1 MVFSSA
7 QADYLRTDNASKLAE
22 VLFSQV
28 CSVDPIGDT
37 PDEHLW
43 ALSLNLHMLQ
53 KSFSCKLLFKI
64 YYSNR

>member
-1 MVFSSA
+1 MIVSSV
-7 QADYLRTDNASKLAE
+7 QANYLRTDNASKLSE
-22 VLFSQV
+22 VLFSQAY
-28 CSVDPIGDT
+28 SVGPIGDT
-37 PDEHLW
+37 PNENLW